1 MNKLWQ
7 PSAPIE
13 NLRLRADTLN
23 QVRQFFYD
31 RHILE
36 VETPILG
43 RGGSTDPYLD
53 SMMTVCSGGGM
64 SEVVTLYLQTSPEF
78 HMKRL
83 LAAGSGPIWQLS
95 RSFRNGE
102 ASKRHNPEFSML
114 EWYRPEFNLQQLMA
128 EVQVLLETILGEKTV
143 EFSRYR
149 DLFRTHL
156 AADPFNSSLD
166 ELRRHAANHSGID
179 ASELDRESCCDL
191 LMSHIIEPELGKD
204 GFTFVYE
211 YPAAQAALAR
221 LKTDKEGDR
230 VAARFECYHQG
241 LELANG
247 YHELCDPGEQK
258 ERFLQDNQLRR
269 QLGKNSVQ
277 EDTFLLEALYSGL
290 PDCSGVALG
299 FDRLLMLRAGIKDIR
314 QVISF
319 DINRA

>member
-13 NLRLRADTLN
+13 NLRLRAETLN

-53 SMMTVCSGGGM
+53 SMITVCSGGGM
-64 SEVVTLYLQTSPEF
+64 SESVTLYLQTSPEF

-114 EWYRPEFNLQQLMA
+114 EWYRPDFNLQRLMA
-128 EVQVLLETILGEKTV
+128 EVQELLEVVLGEKAV
-143 EFSRYR
+143 GFSRYR

-156 AADPFNSSLD
+156 AIDPFDTSLD
-166 ELRRHAANHSGID
+166 ELRCHATDYAGIN
-179 ASELDRESCCDL
+179 ASDLDRESCCDL
-191 LMSHIIEPELGKD
+191 LMSHVIEPELGQE

-221 LKTDKEGDR
+221 LKSDQEGDL
-230 VAARFECYHQG
+230 VADRFECYYQG

-247 YHELCDPGEQK
+247 YHELCDPREQK
-258 ERFLQDNQLRR
+258 ERFSQDNKIRR
-269 QLGKNSVQ
+269 QLGKSTVQ
-277 EDTFLLEALYSGL
+277 EDILLLEALHSGL

-299 FDRLLMLRAGIKDIR
+299 FDRLLMLRAGITDISE
-314 QVISF
+314 ILSF
-319 DINRA
+319 DMNRA